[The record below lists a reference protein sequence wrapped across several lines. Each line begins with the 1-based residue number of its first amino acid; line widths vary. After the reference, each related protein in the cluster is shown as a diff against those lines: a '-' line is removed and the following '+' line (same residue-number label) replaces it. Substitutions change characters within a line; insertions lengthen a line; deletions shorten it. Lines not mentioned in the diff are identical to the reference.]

1 MAWTVGKIRQDVVG
15 SARQVILSCTA
26 DAAEQ
31 AVETGLSYIYGFSVG
46 QVSCATGAP
55 HIRANLG
62 STSTALN
69 GMLGCSGF
77 VSGDV
82 LLITVTGR

>member
-1 MAWTVGKIRQDVVG
+1 MAWTVATIRKDVVG
-15 SARQVILSCTA
+15 SAREVILSCTA

-31 AVETGLSYIYGFSVG
+31 AVDTGLSYVYGFSVG

-55 HIRANLG
+55 HIRANQG

-82 LLITVTGR
+82 LLITVKGR